1 MLASLRNRLIIIGLL
16 IVGCIY
22 SLLPREITTR
32 VPGPNGVMRDS
43 VSREIPIKRGLDL
56 QGGIHL
62 ELELDQSRHVSSDV
76 ARDIELALTVLRN
89 RIDEFGVT
97 EPVIQKQGDERIV
110 VELAGISDPQRAK
123 DIVQEAA
130 FLEFRITDETRALE
144 KALPAI
150 DRALRAAGVTA
161 APGAP
166 QPSAVADLLGGTD
179 TTARDSAGADSV
191 DALTPGGAIL
201 SALIQPSAEM
211 PGEYLVAET
220 AYPRVD
226 SLLNVPAVKRALP
239 RSVTLMWAAMPTS
252 VGVESFRYLYALEN
266 RPIITGER
274 LIDAQAQLDPLT
286 NAPVVNFEL
295 DRAGGRE
302 FGA

>member
-1 MLASLRNRLIIIGLL
+1 
-16 IVGCIY
+16 
-22 SLLPREITTR
+22 
-32 VPGPNGVMRDS
+32 
-43 VSREIPIKRGLDL
+43 
-56 QGGIHL
+56 
-62 ELELDQSRHVSSDV
+62 
-76 ARDIELALTVLRN
+76 N

-166 QPSAVADLLGGTD
+166 QPSAVADLLGATD
-179 TTARDSAGADSV
+179 AAARDSAGADSARSDSA
-191 DALTPGGAIL
+191 DALTSGGAIL
-201 SALIQPSAEM
+201 SALIQPSAEI

-226 SLLNVPAVKRALP
+226 SLLN
-239 RSVTLMWAAMPTS
+239 
-252 VGVESFRYLYALEN
+252 
-266 RPIITGER
+266 
-274 LIDAQAQLDPLT
+274 
-286 NAPVVNFEL
+286 
-295 DRAGGRE
+295 
-302 FGA
+302 